1 VRDKGIEQAIC
12 QRSYFTIRFYQ
23 LPTSHKH
30 NSNSDSHHTSLGT
43 SDKSPIFRWGRFVTC
58 RFFRVLGRLKTC
70 PTTFVGRVLL
80 FVIFAP
86 SI

>member
-30 NSNSDSHHTSLGT
+30 NSNSDSHHSG
-43 SDKSPIFRWGRFVTC
+43 C
-58 RFFRVLGRLKTC
+58 RGGNSKRDPSCF
-70 PTTFVGRVLL
+70 
-80 FVIFAP
+80 FAP